1 VDFFCSIS
9 QQVIGDKAGA
19 YTARA
24 MHKHG
29 AFDAVRLLEKTAGA
43 RVKFIHVV
51 RNPFDNIATM
61 VLQRLRARREK
72 DRGVKV

>member
-1 VDFFCSIS
+1 MS

-24 MHKHG
+24 MHKSG
-29 AFDAVRLLEKTAGA
+29 AFDAVHLLEKISGTK
-43 RVKFIHVV
+43 VKFIHVV

-61 VLQRLRARREK
+61 VLQRLRARREN
-72 DRGVKV
+72 DRSVKV